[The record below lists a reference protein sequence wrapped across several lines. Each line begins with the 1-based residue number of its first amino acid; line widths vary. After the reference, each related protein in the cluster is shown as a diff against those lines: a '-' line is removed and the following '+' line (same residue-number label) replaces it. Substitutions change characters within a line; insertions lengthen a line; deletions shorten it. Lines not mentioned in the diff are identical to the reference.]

1 MLIALLAVLG
11 VNLIVIVVLLGAML
25 GRRRWVSHQPGAFK
39 GAIRTVDGEVP
50 GVGPKWKRG
59 YGRWVRDV
67 LVWTKAPS
75 LFRNDLVAVDEL
87 AGAARAAGP
96 GGVKRLGSDPL
107 IVPLAVDGGAR
118 VEVAV
123 AAEDRG
129 RALGPLEA
137 PGAAPSEVPREQA
150 DATPRHRAEP
160 APQPPDGAT
169 RSRGRSDGLGSGHDC
184 RARELTASATLI
196 GTIRSALV
204 MR

>member
-25 GRRRWVSHQPGAFK
+25 VRRRWVSHQAGVQGGNPH
-39 GAIRTVDGEVP
+39 TVNGEVP

-75 LFRNDLVAVDEL
+75 LLRNDLVAVDEL
-87 AGAARAAGP
+87 AGGARAAEHGE
-96 GGVKRLGSDPL
+96 VKRLGSGPL

-123 AAEDRG
+123 AVDDRE
-129 RALGPLEA
+129 RALGPLVMPA
-137 PGAAPSEVPREQA
+137 AAPSEVLREPA

-169 RSRGRSDGLGSGHDC
+169 KVHGS
-184 RARELTASATLI
+184 I
-196 GTIRSALV
+196 
-204 MR
+204 